1 MKKILLWGSI
11 LSIFCFMPVTSF
23 AQSGDKVIAYYFH
36 TTFRCPSCHKI
47 EQYTEEAIKSNFA
60 KEIESGELEYKVIN
74 IEEKGNEHFV
84 QDYKLYTKSVV
95 LSLVKDG
102 KEAEFKNLEQVWQ
115 LLRNKDKFHQYI
127 KGETQGFLDGL
138 RGDDQ
143 S

>member
-1 MKKILLWGSI
+1 MKKILLCVLV
-11 LSIFCFMPVTSF
+11 LSIICFLPIVSF
-23 AQSGDKVIAYYFH
+23 AQKGDKVIAYYFH

-47 EQYTEEAIKSNFA
+47 EQYTEEAIKNNFS

-102 KEAEFKNLEQVWQ
+102 KEAKFKNLEQVWQ
-115 LLRNKDKFHQYI
+115 LLRSKDKFHQYI
-127 KGETQGFLDGL
+127 KSQTQEFLDAL
-138 RGDDQ
+138 REDDR